1 LFPAAAE
8 ADPLGDVE
16 LEEEE
21 LGRGAKANPQTDTSV
36 LAIIS
41 SILPPE
47 CTWKMG
53 IGLTRITTLIRLIA
67 RTMST

>member
-21 LGRGAKANPQTDTSV
+21 LGRGAKANPQTDISV
-36 LAIIS
+36 LAMIS
-41 SILPPE
+41 SISSPRFI
-47 CTWKMG
+47 KKG
-53 IGLTRITTLIRLIA
+53 DSGLTRITTLIRFIP